1 MGGTTHGHIFSASQA
16 NDKKWLLR
24 LINSLAASAFSPFIG
39 RHTSGTGMS
48 SRHGQRRCPVASPAI
63 TIGWLVALL
72 LLLSDLVVVRVNAS
86 SFDKVPDPA
95 FTYTLEVDFSSDA
108 EEEEPSLF
116 LDSEIVVDS
125 VLSPRPPHSMRG
137 GAPSMP
143 ECIIT
148 SRAFLRDNNHNS
160 NYNKHHLNY
169 PFLDLRAFFAA
180 DEDDDDDDDDTNDDD
195 GHSSML
201 SNRSLRRSI
210 SSSAATI
217 ENVSIKNA
225 ALLIRG
231 GGGGGHFIS
240 RALSSDMSKKLFVTA
255 LVTLVFEGSIGH
267 ILEFLKIY
275 MQTSETGTYSSAIR
289 AITAGK
295 GIAGLWDGA
304 FPMVLFRPDCFSRI
318 QFSHPQWHDIQAL
331 YPGEL
336 SRPYL
341 KEQSLAWHTPPPLRP
356 CFPPPRTAD
365 YQCRW
370 QPPLPVG
377 SAVAFRALF

>member
-1 MGGTTHGHIFSASQA
+1 VLLIHGSFQTKQA
-16 NDKKWLLR
+16 NDDKKWLLR
-24 LINSLAASAFSPFIG
+24 LNNSLAASAISPFIG
-39 RHTSGTGMS
+39 RHRSGTGMT
-48 SRHGQRRCPVASPAI
+48 SRHGQRWCPVASPAI
-63 TIGWLVALL
+63 TIGSLVALL
-72 LLLSDLVVVRVNAS
+72 LLLSDLLVVRVGAG

-125 VLSPRPPHSMRG
+125 VLSPPRPPHSTR

-160 NYNKHHLNY
+160 NYNKNHLNY

-217 ENVSIKNA
+217 DTVSI
-225 ALLIRG
+225 I
-231 GGGGGHFIS
+231 F
-240 RALSSDMSKKLFVTA
+240 
-255 LVTLVFEGSIGH
+255 
-267 ILEFLKIY
+267 
-275 MQTSETGTYSSAIR
+275 
-289 AITAGK
+289 
-295 GIAGLWDGA
+295 
-304 FPMVLFRPDCFSRI
+304 
-318 QFSHPQWHDIQAL
+318 
-331 YPGEL
+331 
-336 SRPYL
+336 
-341 KEQSLAWHTPPPLRP
+341 
-356 CFPPPRTAD
+356 
-365 YQCRW
+365 
-370 QPPLPVG
+370 
-377 SAVAFRALF
+377 